1 MKTFEEYKSCYKS
14 LIDEVEKANSRGNFY
29 SNLFRI
35 NFPFGTVSYIGARPS
50 RGKTTTLIS
59 LGIDALMQNHKV
71 IFITLEESARQL
83 YLKFITAHAKF
94 STITL
99 DFQSKEEK
107 GNIKDYVKRNIT
119 NLDKPFSQSF
129 DFINQKIDNGDL
141 LFFDGINKT
150 YEELKAF
157 LEVIPENYIV
167 LLDYIQRVKS
177 GADFSTNTR
186 QTQIQIIS
194 RMITDITS
202 KNDFLVI
209 SGGQFKRE
217 KDGED
222 KDIFS
227 DCSFRESGDIEQ
239 DGQILIGIGR
249 SQNDYYYSILKN
261 RDGKTS
267 QGKYYRLQTYFD
279 YSLMCNTASP
289 ENEPIEIDLSPSS
302 WRSPKNHTET
312 ITIQKKEA
320 PIF

>member
-1 MKTFEEYKSCYKS
+1 MKTFEDYKSCYKS

-71 IFITLEESARQL
+71 IFITLEESPRQL
-83 YLKFITAHAKF
+83 YLKFISAHAKF
-94 STITL
+94 SKISL
-99 DFQSKEEK
+99 DFHSKEEK
-107 GNIKDYVKRNIT
+107 ESIKDFIKQNIT
-119 NLDKPFSQSF
+119 NLEEPFCQSF
-129 DFINQKIDNGDL
+129 DFINQKINNGDL
-141 LFFDGINKT
+141 LFFDGINKS

-177 GADFSTNTR
+177 GTVFSNNSR

-217 KDGED
+217 KDGEE

-249 SQNDYYYSILKN
+249 NKNEYYYSILKN

-267 QGKYYRLQTYFD
+267 QGKYYRLQTHFD
-279 YSLMCNTASP
+279 YSLICNSASP
-289 ENEPIEIDLSPSS
+289 ENEPIEIDFSTSSCLS
-302 WRSPKNHTET
+302 
-312 ITIQKKEA
+312 QKKHTKTT
-320 PIF
+320 PIVKREREPF

>member
-1 MKTFEEYKSCYKS
+1 MKTFDNYKNNYKS
-14 LIDEVEKANSRGNFY
+14 LIDEVVKANSRGNFY

-71 IFITLEESARQL
+71 IFITLEESPRQL
-83 YLKFITAHAKF
+83 YLKFISAHAKF
-94 STITL
+94 STISL

-107 GNIKDYVKRNIT
+107 GNIKDFIKQNIE
-119 NLDKPFSQSF
+119 NLDEPFYQSF

-141 LFFDGINKT
+141 LFFDGINKS

-157 LEVIPENYIV
+157 FEVIPENYIV

-177 GADFSTNTR
+177 GIEFSNNSR

-217 KDGED
+217 KEGEE

-249 SQNDYYYSILKN
+249 NKNDYYYSILKN

-267 QGKYYRLQTYFD
+267 QGKYYRLQTHFN
-279 YSLMCNTASP
+279 YSLICNSASP
-289 ENEPIEIDLSPSS
+289 ENEPIEIDFATSTC
-302 WRSPKNHTET
+302 RSPKKHTVT
-312 ITIQKKEA
+312 T
-320 PIF
+320 PIVKREIEPF